1 MVTHTQLK
9 DVGAMGEIVFN
20 ALNGYYKI
28 LGKVGYCPYKEVN
41 KLILLSFYNN
51 FVYED
56 YRGLISQSDYKEIEE
71 ALNCLFGTNCLIP
84 YPDYLKMGK
93 LHLGEMTEL
102 AQRVKTIE
110 DTKVLKV
117 IDSDVPVVDPESD
130 IVFVESEEEAS

>member
-28 LGKVGYCPYKEVN
+28 LGKVGYYPYKEVN
-41 KLILLSFYNN
+41 RLILLSFYNN

-56 YRGLISQSDYKEIEE
+56 YRGLISQSDYKEIER